1 MSKTYDHRTEESR
14 LPTGKKV
21 RAERAGLIGQHGFG
35 RLEAIDA
42 DRRTLSDLLAVR
54 VLRQVWDEQYDPA
67 EPGSPPTLQERRGR
81 GPRGRVE
88 SPCEAATMNGG
99 NARRPNEPEKIRC

>member
-1 MSKTYDHRTEESR
+1 M
-14 LPTGKKV
+14 L
-21 RAERAGLIGQHGFG
+21 
-35 RLEAIDA
+35 
-42 DRRTLSDLLAVR
+42 

-88 SPCEAATMNGG
+88 SPYDPEARYRN
-99 NARRPNEPEKIRC
+99 RRSKRWTGYVVHLSERPVIRIDRE